1 MQTTRHCHF
10 AVTNLSARTYVNDAL
25 CFYAKLPFYIFLS
38 FSIPPFILS
47 SLSHSGSLYF
57 CSLQYLYVP
66 ICLLTFLSVCASVAI
81 VLLLLLLLFR
91 LKIFLATFSDETDLR
106 WRSSRYLFSYLLTCR
121 PITLFC
127 CRNSSPPFTIEKTI
141 FSAKSF
147 CEIRNVKDAHILRR
161 ICCLIA
167 WRFSRRL
174 PSLSSSSPT
183 RCVQSTSFKRGTKVT
198 K

>member
-1 MQTTRHCHF
+1 MLSLFLSRLTYLGITFSCLMQTTRHCHF

-81 VLLLLLLLFR
+81 VLLLLLLLLFR

-106 WRSSRYLFSYLLTCR
+106 WRSSRYLFSYLLTYLPTYNIILLPQLISSFHDR
-121 PITLFC
+121 KNNFQRKKFL
-127 CRNSSPPFTIEKTI
+127 RNSE
-141 FSAKSF
+141 
-147 CEIRNVKDAHILRR
+147 R
-161 ICCLIA
+161 
-167 WRFSRRL
+167 
-174 PSLSSSSPT
+174 
-183 RCVQSTSFKRGTKVT
+183 
-198 K
+198 